1 MRLTLKSKVLL
12 LAMVPVL
19 LFALVLS
26 GGAVLILKKQ
36 ADAEVKDTRERL
48 LGDRRAELE
57 HYVQI
62 AMGSIQAEY
71 DRSANG
77 DLNARAE
84 AIARLSKIKYGKDGY
99 IFGYDSQVV
108 RLFRGDSPV
117 DVGKSFRDR
126 RDPSG
131 VYLNRELVEAGRNG
145 SHYVTYTSPLPGN
158 ESVMVPKLSYTLY
171 LPKWDM
177 VIGSA
182 INLDGVEAQLVE
194 IKQDI
199 DERIGTLI
207 ASIVGIAG
215 VLLVVL
221 LVIGLAVA
229 NAMLRPL
236 HQIRQNLDD
245 IAAGEGDLTRRLPVT
260 SHDELG
266 ELAGSFNRFVEK
278 IHGLVRQI
286 AGMTGDLKQLV
297 EQMSAQA
304 ERSEQAM
311 ERQRHETDQ
320 VATAINEMSAAAHE
334 VAQSA
339 QRAAEAA
346 QQTDHEGQAAK
357 RVVDG
362 SIERIH
368 ALVDEI
374 RDSGTSLDSLQQDV
388 QSIVSVLGVIRSIA
402 EQTNLLALNAA
413 IEAARAGEAGRGFAV
428 VASEVRLL
436 AQRSAQA
443 AKEIEALIS
452 ESVNRV
458 KTGAE
463 QVQEAGDAMSVIIQS
478 VAQVNSLMGEISVAS
493 DEQSRGIEQ
502 IGLAMTEMDGVTQ
515 QNATLVQEAT
525 ANAVSLESEAERLN
539 MTVDRFD
546 LGNGVVSATRSAK
559 KTSVKTQRVPVSTP
573 SNDNWQ
579 TF

>member
-260 SHDELG
+260 SYDELG

-297 EQMSAQA
+297 G
-304 ERSEQAM
+304 RL
-311 ERQRHETDQ
+311 
-320 VATAINEMSAAAHE
+320 V
-334 VAQSA
+334 
-339 QRAAEAA
+339 
-346 QQTDHEGQAAK
+346 GQF
-357 RVVDG
+357 
-362 SIERIH
+362 RI
-368 ALVDEI
+368 
-374 RDSGTSLDSLQQDV
+374 
-388 QSIVSVLGVIRSIA
+388 
-402 EQTNLLALNAA
+402 
-413 IEAARAGEAGRGFAV
+413 
-428 VASEVRLL
+428 
-436 AQRSAQA
+436 
-443 AKEIEALIS
+443 
-452 ESVNRV
+452 
-458 KTGAE
+458 
-463 QVQEAGDAMSVIIQS
+463 
-478 VAQVNSLMGEISVAS
+478 
-493 DEQSRGIEQ
+493 
-502 IGLAMTEMDGVTQ
+502 
-515 QNATLVQEAT
+515 
-525 ANAVSLESEAERLN
+525 
-539 MTVDRFD
+539 
-546 LGNGVVSATRSAK
+546 
-559 KTSVKTQRVPVSTP
+559 
-573 SNDNWQ
+573 
-579 TF
+579 